1 MKKLIYLQAMLCIMF
16 ANSLS
21 VLGQNITKQAEA
33 KQGTGDRLMSRN
45 MLHIIAFRD
54 TDLSLSQG
62 KRSKRCFWLFDCQGN
77 RRFPLPFGKRHQ
89 TC

>member
-1 MKKLIYLQAMLCIMF
+1 MF

-33 KQGTGDRLMSRN
+33 KQETGDRLMSRN

-54 TDLSLSQG
+54 TDQSLSRGAWLSQYEPLLNLRNSEKNTFILKKQFISNF
-62 KRSKRCFWLFDCQGN
+62 KRLKYEN
-77 RRFPLPFGKRHQ
+77 
-89 TC
+89 

>member
-1 MKKLIYLQAMLCIMF
+1 MF
-16 ANSLS
+16 ATSLS

-54 TDLSLSQG
+54 TDPSPVPERLVV
-62 KRSKRCFWLFDCQGN
+62 
-77 RRFPLPFGKRHQ
+77 
-89 TC
+89 TI

>member
-16 ANSLS
+16 ATCLS

-33 KQGTGDRLMSRN
+33 KQGTGDRLISRN

-62 KRSKRCFWLFDCQGN
+62 KRSKRWFWLFGSQQNYTDAERAAAG
-77 RRFPLPFGKRHQ
+77 F
-89 TC
+89 

>member
-21 VLGQNITKQAEA
+21 VLGQNITKQAGA

-54 TDLSLSQG
+54 TDLSLSRG
-62 KRSKRCFWLFDCQGN
+62 AWLSQYE
-77 RRFPLPFGKRHQ
+77 PLLNLRNSEKTPLF
-89 TC
+89 